1 MIILYNPENENQ
13 IYEFENENQ
22 IGGGFSNWKKLE
34 GIKLNN
40 YKLQQAKTQKHL
52 ELYNDYINANLQEK
66 NHEALVIQG
75 KGAGTVRQF
84 KFKQKYDNAIPAL
97 DSDRF
102 LNICIN
108 SNKALPYET
117 EAVEGDK
124 IVVQIKPLK
133 AKEIL
138 DHMILR
144 YGQNYA
150 IHSVLKNKIDN
161 CKTLLEVEN
170 VKWDMSVIT
179 PEQLSKVQQ
188 LLNS

>member
-40 YKLQQAKTQKHL
+40 YKLQQAKTQKHC
-52 ELYNDYINANLQEK
+52 ELYNDYINANLKEK

-150 IHSVLKNKIDN
+150 IHSFLKNKIDN
-161 CKTLLEVEN
+161 CKTIQEVEN

-179 PEQLSKVQQ
+179 PEQLSQVQQ